1 MALLLMGLWSF
12 AIEKSDYKNI
22 TQEELVSRIHEGVDQ
37 LDKFKEG
44 FEEGF
49 NLEREIIRAD
59 RIDFFG
65 DALAIAFYLF
75 ILVGASALI
84 GWFCYLFNFLATS
97 KKGGSTGIIF
107 GNRDPTISRK
117 YLVGV
122 VVKNDL
128 GLNLLSL
135 SK

>member
-1 MALLLMGLWSF
+1 MELRSF
-12 AIEKSDYKNI
+12 EIGKSDYKNI

-84 GWFCYLFNFLATS
+84 GWFCYFFNFLATP